1 MDSGYWAN
9 RVHKV
14 REFGMAGRGLVGW
27 DRGVAL
33 VVAVVQVIGGRGAN
47 FGQTGV
53 RTLDVL
59 GYTLLLAGPVALLF
73 RRYQPYPVLLITLA
87 VCVSYLSL
95 DYGYGP
101 IFLSLIIAFI
111 TAATRGSRWWTY
123 PLVPLGYLLMVWP
136 LPALLGRPTEGW
148 QIFGLMAWLTVLVGL
163 AEGIRQREA
172 VLEARRQR
180 AEAARRDEEAQR
192 RRQASEERLAIAREL
207 HDVLAHSLSLINVQA
222 SVALEL
228 FDKKPDQAA
237 SALTAIKGASKDAL
251 AEVHTLLHTIRTGSP
266 VGGEDVDT
274 EPEATPDPDQRAS
287 RGRRRRARARRRRT
301 TMPGAVPTPR
311 SEASTVDGREQS
323 PAEPEATEAPEQPAA
338 PRSPAPSIA
347 DLDDLLHR
355 IREAGLTV
363 HTRVLGTVAPLP
375 SVIDVAAARIIQESL
390 TNVVRHAPGADATV
404 TIRYTSDSI
413 DFTIDNTRPTS
424 APVRTGTT
432 GTTGGNGIIGMRER
446 AHALGGALTAG
457 PRPSG
462 GFRVAARLPV
472 RPVASSERAANG
484 RAGGRADSAAGRG
497 AERSAAVS
505 DSARNTAGPPDNT
518 AGPAADSTGRAGN
531 TTGSARTTGNPA
543 RNTAGPAGTTAGSAP
558 TTASPAGKIAGLARN
573 TAGPA
578 ASHTRSGPDVA
589 GSRDDDASAPGSS
602 PIEATPSDGP
612 RSSAEPMNSAN
623 ARGRGRNQAQIGGPN
638 AEPQGTPTG
647 RPSRNGSLPSPRADE
662 SVTNDQNALAPARS
676 PGHVTATGAAER
688 SAAASAGRAGTNGR
702 DGAPGGTEPR

>member
-27 DRGVAL
+27 DWGVAL
-33 VVAVVQVIGGRGAN
+33 VVAAVQVFGGRGAN

-53 RTLDVL
+53 RSLDAL
-59 GYTLLLAGPVALLF
+59 GYALLLAGPITLVF
-73 RRYQPYPVLLITLA
+73 RRYQPLPVLAITLA
-87 VCVSYLSL
+87 ACVSYLSL
-95 DYGYGP
+95 DYGFGP
-101 IFLSLIIAFI
+101 IFISLVVAFL

-123 PLVPLGYLLMVWP
+123 PLVPLGYLVMVWP

-163 AEGIRQREA
+163 AEGIRQRQA

-228 FDKKPDQAA
+228 FDKKPEQAA
-237 SALTAIKGASKDAL
+237 SALAAIKGASKDAL

-266 VGGEDVDT
+266 VGGEDADA
-274 EPEATPDPDQRAS
+274 EPEAIPDPDQRAS

-301 TMPGAVPTPR
+301 TLPGPAQRDDTLGPD
-311 SEASTVDGREQS
+311 STADGGGQN
-323 PAEPEATEAPEQPAA
+323 ATESEQAEQPEQPAA

-347 DLDDLLHR
+347 DLDELLHR

-363 HTRVLGTVAPLP
+363 HTRVLGTVTPLP

-404 TIRYTSDSI
+404 TVRYTPDSV

-424 APVRTGTT
+424 APVRT

-472 RPVASSERAANG
+472 RPVAPSERGHRTESTAGNATSEQKPAG
-484 RAGGRADSAAGRG
+484 RAADG
-497 AERSAAVS
+497 A
-505 DSARNTAGPPDNT
+505 
-518 AGPAADSTGRAGN
+518 
-531 TTGSARTTGNPA
+531 
-543 RNTAGPAGTTAGSAP
+543 AGSADGA
-558 TTASPAGKIAGLARN
+558 TGS
-573 TAGPA
+573 TAGGA
-578 ASHTRSGPDVA
+578 R
-589 GSRDDDASAPGSS
+589 SAPGGARSQGGGARS
-602 PIEATPSDGP
+602 QGDAARSADDARG
-612 RSSAEPMNSAN
+612 SSA
-623 ARGRGRNQAQIGGPN
+623 
-638 AEPQGTPTG
+638 
-647 RPSRNGSLPSPRADE
+647 
-662 SVTNDQNALAPARS
+662 VAPA
-676 PGHVTATGAAER
+676 GAAG
-688 SAAASAGRAGTNGR
+688 AGSQPTADRPGTNGR
-702 DGAPGGTEPR
+702 VQPKGSAPGQAASASDTESGSTRSGLPGRLGAEPLTDGEGNPSAMGSARSPATASGASSAVSREVARTTAPTGTNGRVHPGTPDGHGMEPR

>member
-27 DRGVAL
+27 DWGVAL

-59 GYTLLLAGPVALLF
+59 GYVLLLAGPVALLF

-484 RAGGRADSAAGRG
+484 RAGGRADFAAGRA
-497 AERSAAVS
+497 AERSAAES
-505 DSARNTAGPPDNT
+505 GSARNTAGP
-518 AGPAADSTGRAGN
+518 TG
-531 TTGSARTTGNPA
+531 
-543 RNTAGPAGTTAGSAP
+543 
-558 TTASPAGKIAGLARN
+558 N

-578 ASHTRSGPDVA
+578 ASPARSEPDVA
-589 GSRDDDASAPGSS
+589 GSRGDDASDPGSS
-602 PIEATPSDGP
+602 PVGATPPVGP
-612 RSSAEPMNSAN
+612 RSAMNSAN
-623 ARGRGRNQAQIGGPN
+623 ARGRGRNKAQIGGPD
-638 AEPQGTPTG
+638 AEPQGTPTS
-647 RPSRNGSLPSPRADE
+647 RPARNGSLPPRADE
-662 SVTNDQNALAPARS
+662 SDTNDQTEPAPARS
-676 PGHVTATGAAER
+676 PGQVTAAGAAER
-688 SAAASAGRAGTNGR
+688 SAAATAGRAATNGR
-702 DGAPGGTEPR
+702 TDASGAPGGTEPR

>member
-27 DRGVAL
+27 DWGVAL
-33 VVAVVQVIGGRGAN
+33 VVAAVQVFGGRGAN

-53 RTLDVL
+53 RSLDAL
-59 GYTLLLAGPVALLF
+59 GYALLLAGPVALVF
-73 RRYQPYPVLLITLA
+73 RRYQPLAVLAITLA
-87 VCVSYLSL
+87 ACVSYLSL
-95 DYGYGP
+95 DYGFGP
-101 IFLSLIIAFI
+101 IFVSLVVAFL

-123 PLVPLGYLLMVWP
+123 PLVPIGYLVMVWP

-148 QIFGLMAWLTVLVGL
+148 QIFGLMAWLTVLVGI
-163 AEGIRQREA
+163 AEGIRQRQA

-228 FDKKPDQAA
+228 FDKKPEQAA
-237 SALTAIKGASKDAL
+237 SALAAIKGASKDAL

-266 VGGEDVDT
+266 VGGEDT
-274 EPEATPDPDQRAS
+274 EAEPEATPDPDQRAS

-301 TMPGAVPTPR
+301 TLPGPAPGAEDLGPEVAAESADHPATEP
-311 SEASTVDGREQS
+311 E
-323 PAEPEATEAPEQPAA
+323 PAEQPAQPAA

-347 DLDDLLHR
+347 DLDELLHR

-363 HTRVLGTVAPLP
+363 HTRVLGTVTPLP

-404 TIRYTSDSI
+404 TVRYTPDSV

-424 APVRTGTT
+424 APVRTG
-432 GTTGGNGIIGMRER
+432 TGGNGIIGMRER

-462 GFRVAARLPV
+462 GFRVAARLPM
-472 RPVASSERAANG
+472 RPVTSSERTQ
-484 RAGGRADSAAGRG
+484 RADSASDGATAGQQTADDAAGSAGGATGSTAGRS
-497 AERSAAVS
+497 RSQSDAARPADDAA
-505 DSARNTAGPPDNT
+505 DSPADAWAVAPAATGTAG
-518 AGPAADSTGRAGN
+518 AGSHPAADRPGPNGRARPN
-531 TTGSARTTGNPA
+531 TSAAAQTTASASDTESGPTRSGRPDRPGAGPLMAGEGSPSAMGSARSPESASGA
-543 RNTAGPAGTTAGSAP
+543 RPTLHREAARTTAP
-558 TTASPAGKIAGLARN
+558 
-573 TAGPA
+573 
-578 ASHTRSGPDVA
+578 SGPNGRA
-589 GSRDDDASAPGSS
+589 HPDAS
-602 PIEATPSDGP
+602 DG
-612 RSSAEPMNSAN
+612 
-623 ARGRGRNQAQIGGPN
+623 
-638 AEPQGTPTG
+638 
-647 RPSRNGSLPSPRADE
+647 
-662 SVTNDQNALAPARS
+662 
-676 PGHVTATGAAER
+676 H
-688 SAAASAGRAGTNGR
+688 
-702 DGAPGGTEPR
+702 GGTEPR